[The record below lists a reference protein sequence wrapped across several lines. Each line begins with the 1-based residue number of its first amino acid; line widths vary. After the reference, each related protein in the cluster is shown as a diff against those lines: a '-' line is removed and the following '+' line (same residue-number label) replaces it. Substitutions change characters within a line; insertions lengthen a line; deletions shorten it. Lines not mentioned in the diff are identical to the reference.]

1 MIIFNLMESAFKKM
15 LARISVITLL
25 LSLTVAGAYGQQS
38 LTLERALSFAEINS
52 PSIQQ
57 SLLNLTRYQKN
68 LEAQRAALKSKFS
81 LSVSPVDYTNTRRFD
96 TRFSEWYTN
105 ESFASNATFRV
116 EQPILATDGTLSLI
130 NRFGWQ
136 SSTAVFQG
144 QDPTTSERFTNNL
157 YLNYN
162 QPLFTY
168 NRLNL
173 QLKELELS
181 YENANISYALQR
193 LNNERNVTQ
202 FFYSVYMAQMNL
214 SIAREE
220 LANTERSFEII
231 KNKVDA
237 GLAAREELYQAEL
250 NLATATSSFQNSQ
263 VTFENAKDEL
273 KMYLGMD
280 LFQDV
285 LVYADVE
292 AVAVPVDLD
301 KAIQSGLENRM
312 ELRQREI
319 EVETTQFDLIR
330 TKALNEFN
338 GTMNLAFG
346 IIGDNQNLMNIF
358 DQPTKN
364 PQVQISFN
372 IPIFDWGERKARIQA
387 QEAAIKSSELN
398 LDEQKKQ
405 IIIGIRQVF
414 RNLQNHLN
422 QIEIAKQ
429 SERNAQLTYEINLER
444 YENGDLTGMD
454 LSLYQ
459 NQLSSRKLAYAQ
471 SLLNYKLEL
480 LNLKI
485 QTLYDFERNQP
496 VLLQELYMNNNR

>member
-1 MIIFNLMESAFKKM
+1 MNSAFNYLFIRIFCLFALFG
-15 LARISVITLL
+15 LAGFHTS
-25 LSLTVAGAYGQQS
+25 GQQA
-38 LTLERALSFAEINS
+38 LTLERALQEAEVNS
-52 PSIQQ
+52 PSIKQ
-57 SLLNLTRYQKN
+57 SLLNLERYQKN

-81 LSVSPVDYTNTRRFD
+81 LNVAPIDYTNTRRFD
-96 TRFSEWYTN
+96 SRFSEWYTN

-116 EQPILATDGTLSLI
+116 EQPILVTDGTLSLI

-157 YLNYN
+157 YVNYN

-168 NRLNL
+168 NRLKL

-181 YENANISYALQR
+181 FENANISYAMQR
-193 LNNERNVTQ
+193 LNMERSVTQ
-202 FFYSVYMAQMNL
+202 FFYNVYMAQMNL

-220 LANTERSFEII
+220 LTNTEKSYEII

-250 NLATATSSFQNSQ
+250 NLATANSGLQNSQ
-263 VTFENAKDEL
+263 VNFENAKDQL
-273 KMYLGMD
+273 KMYLGLD
-280 LFQDV
+280 LFEDI

-292 AVAVPVDLD
+292 AVPVPVDLN
-301 KAIQSGLENRM
+301 KAIENGLKSRM

-319 EVETTQFDLIR
+319 EVESSQFDMIR
-330 TKALNEFN
+330 TKAMNEFS
-338 GTMNLAFG
+338 GSMNLAFG
-346 IIGDNQNLMNIF
+346 IIGDNEKLTGIF

-372 IPIFDWGERKARIQA
+372 IPLFDWGERKARIQA
-387 QEAAIKSSELN
+387 QEAAIKSTELN
-398 LDEQKKQ
+398 LDEQKKE
-405 IIIGIRQVF
+405 IIIDIRQVF
-414 RNLQNHLN
+414 RNLQNQLN

-444 YENGDLTGMD
+444 YQNGDLTGMD

-471 SLLNYKLEL
+471 ALLNYKIEL

-485 QTLYDFERNQP
+485 QSLYDFEKNQP
-496 VLLQELYMNNNR
+496 VIPSELYLNNQ